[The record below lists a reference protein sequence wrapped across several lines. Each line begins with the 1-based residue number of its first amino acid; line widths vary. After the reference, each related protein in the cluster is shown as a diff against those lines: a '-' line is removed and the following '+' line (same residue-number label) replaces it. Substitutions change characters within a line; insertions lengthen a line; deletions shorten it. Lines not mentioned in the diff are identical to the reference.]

1 METIYKNKRIVFS
14 EVSELWGLMEDGESV
29 YENVSL
35 SSVKEYI
42 DKYEKEGFKRYD
54 CFAVSWHGGNEF
66 EIREATVTSE
76 PNSDEVWLKF
86 KDGKDRRKER
96 KRNVIENT
104 AKNRVAIE
112 KLRMLHA
119 EKVVL
124 EEQMTDLKRTL
135 TRLEKMKGE
144 YAE

>member
-14 EVSELWGLMEDGESV
+14 EVSELWGLM
-29 YENVSL
+29 
-35 SSVKEYI
+35 
-42 DKYEKEGFKRYD
+42 EKEGFKRYD